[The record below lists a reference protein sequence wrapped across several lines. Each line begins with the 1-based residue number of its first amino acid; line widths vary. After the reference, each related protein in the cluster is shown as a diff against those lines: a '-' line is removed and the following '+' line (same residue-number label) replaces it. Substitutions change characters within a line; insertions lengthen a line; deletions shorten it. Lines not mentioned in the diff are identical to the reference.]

1 MTEDYDELMFNYY
14 LSQAK
19 NIIYREIDNQFYIK
33 DELMI
38 LTSVKD
44 LEKLNYKL
52 NIDYQKIIN
61 LAKKIINWLYQKIY
75 YEFGYNYSDDYNYLI
90 NKRIKSNI
98 KLFVEKRFQSHG
110 IETVFANLL

>member
-1 MTEDYDELMFNYY
+1 MVEEMVEDYDELMFNYY

-44 LEKLNYKL
+44 LEK
-52 NIDYQKIIN
+52 
-61 LAKKIINWLYQKIY
+61 
-75 YEFGYNYSDDYNYLI
+75 
-90 NKRIKSNI
+90 
-98 KLFVEKRFQSHG
+98 
-110 IETVFANLL
+110 